1 MRKLLLFFIVALF
14 AIQGRADNVTFT
26 VSDGIDNA
34 AIKSKIESE
43 VSHMLTEINAAQEAG
58 RSLNFSAM
66 GNLGTRVQQ
75 SMAMLWENSPFVC
88 TDEEIIEH
96 CLTTGT
102 GYQVRNIPLMMKPTG
117 EREFGEDEY
126 QEAVISFDK
135 QGNVESFYLSIS
147 MNLYMNVIKSNLELT
162 DLRRRQLIL
171 DYVEQFRTAYN
182 QKDINFLNQ
191 VFSDDALIITGKVIT
206 TKHAEGFT
214 SQKIQ
219 YNKQSKEQYIKNL
232 SGVFKR
238 NSYIKVTFDEIEVMR
253 HPVNPNFYGVTLLQ
267 GWTSGRYH
275 DDGYLF
281 LLWDF
286 TNEDAPQIHV
296 RTWQPDKIGGK
307 PLPKD
312 EVFSLSDFD
321 I

>member
-1 MRKLLLFFIVALF
+1 MRKLLLIVIVALF
-14 AIQGRADNVTFT
+14 AIQGQADNVTFT

-34 AIKSKIESE
+34 SIKSKIESG
-43 VSHMLTEINAAQEAG
+43 VSRMLTEINAAQEAG

-66 GNLGTRVQQ
+66 GNIGTRVQQ

-147 MNLYMNVIKSNLELT
+147 MNLYMNVIKSNLGLT

-182 QKDINFLNQ
+182 QKDIKSL
-191 VFSDDALIITGKVIT
+191 VS
-206 TKHAEGFT
+206 TK
-214 SQKIQ
+214 K
-219 YNKQSKEQYIKNL
+219 
-232 SGVFKR
+232 
-238 NSYIKVTFDEIEVMR
+238 
-253 HPVNPNFYGVTLLQ
+253 
-267 GWTSGRYH
+267 
-275 DDGYLF
+275 
-281 LLWDF
+281 
-286 TNEDAPQIHV
+286 
-296 RTWQPDKIGGK
+296 
-307 PLPKD
+307 
-312 EVFSLSDFD
+312 
-321 I
+321 